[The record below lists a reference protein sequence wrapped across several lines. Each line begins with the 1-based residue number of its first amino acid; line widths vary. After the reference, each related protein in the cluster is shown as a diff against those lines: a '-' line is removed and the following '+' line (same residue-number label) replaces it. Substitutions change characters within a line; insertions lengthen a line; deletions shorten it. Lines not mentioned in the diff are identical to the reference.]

1 MMTNYNYVSVHHTP
15 CMCTW
20 IIGYT
25 QLSSSHDQDAKSL
38 AASILLYMYCILCI
52 ILLYQNKNI
61 HNNIYS
67 NNGAIA
73 QLYGLTQHTTGVCM
87 HADTHS

>member
-1 MMTNYNYVSVHHTP
+1 MMTNYNYVRMHHTA

-20 IIGYT
+20 IIGCT

-61 HNNIYS
+61 GIYTATMVQLHNYIYE
-67 NNGAIA
+67 
-73 QLYGLTQHTTGVCM
+73 LT
-87 HADTHS
+87 